1 MNYPDHPKC
10 DPDAIESIDS
20 FHITPGQERVFF
32 KGPDYCGQR
41 VKSCEWH
48 LQHRRPQLV
57 VGYWRKQ
64 AKLHRSRCRR
74 NCKHGDRQCVI
85 QRSSWHVFRV
95 HDYRLNGPN
104 NHQLLVQRCGYTKSQ
119 ATWEP
124 YAEIWESRYELV
136 REYFHKQGQDL
147 PLDLEPHISD
157 TSDDEEP
164 KETQVEE
171 EPRETQIEVPPREPQ
186 IKEEPREIQIKVES
200 DN

>member
-1 MNYPDHPKC
+1 MC
-10 DPDAIESIDS
+10 
-20 FHITPGQERVFF
+20 F
-32 KGPDYCGQR
+32 
-41 VKSCEWH
+41 
-48 LQHRRPQLV
+48 
-57 VGYWRKQ
+57 
-64 AKLHRSRCRR
+64 
-74 NCKHGDRQCVI
+74 
-85 QRSSWHVFRV
+85 
-95 HDYRLNGPN
+95 
-104 NHQLLVQRCGYTKSQ
+104 RCGYTKSQ